1 MTGCLLFI
9 VFTTFKIDPFEF
21 RYGDLTPFWLIL
33 PDDLTPFL
41 ISPHGGK
48 NLVLLRVFLPLG
60 GDAAKRQR
68 GPITE
73 NESYSERQRGSGP

>member
-1 MTGCLLFI
+1 MTGYLLFM
-9 VFTTFKIDPFEF
+9 VLTTFKIDPFVF

-33 PDDLTPFL
+33 PDDLTPVL
-41 ISPHGGK
+41 IPPH
-48 NLVLLRVFLPLG
+48 G

-68 GPITE
+68 GSITE

>member
-1 MTGCLLFI
+1 MTGYLLFM
-9 VFTTFKIDPFEF
+9 VLTTFKIDPFVF
-21 RYGDLTPFWLIL
+21 RYG
-33 PDDLTPFL
+33 DLTPFL

-73 NESYSERQRGSGP
+73 NESYSER